1 MVKYMHLCQ
10 LDGKIYEGVV
20 YNIILKNKN
29 KEFKCDCCTL
39 CYGELNIKYEL
50 GKEKNIF
57 IIPENVVLKVYKI
70 SSSIFEYK
78 PEKDKP
84 ESKVLIDILKN
95 AKKKYKD
102 LLQ

>member
-1 MVKYMHLCQ
+1 MALCQ
-10 LDGKIYEGVV
+10 LDGKIYDKEILF

-29 KEFKCDCCTL
+29 KELECKCCSQCWGN
-39 CYGELNIKYEL
+39 CNIKYQL
-50 GKEKNIF
+50 GKENNIF
-57 IIPENVVLKVYKI
+57 IIPEEAVLKIYKI
-70 SSSIFEYK
+70 SSTNFEYK

-84 ESKVLIDILKN
+84 ESKVLTDILKN